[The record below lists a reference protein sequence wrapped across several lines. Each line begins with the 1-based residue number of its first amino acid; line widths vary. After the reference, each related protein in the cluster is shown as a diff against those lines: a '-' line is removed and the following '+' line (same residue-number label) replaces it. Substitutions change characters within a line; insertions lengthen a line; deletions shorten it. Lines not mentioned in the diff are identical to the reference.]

1 MLNKGIFFSSIMIFL
16 CFNLLIHPQIFA
28 QDKNV
33 LAQSQYYKA
42 EEAYNAGNFDDALKY
57 LNKAEE
63 YSGNNHLIQY
73 LKVKSHYMNR
83 DYIAAQQAMAIFF
96 DIIDPDLQNT
106 SKYKEMVM
114 MVADIEEAA
123 QRRKEAM
130 GSMTDPRDG
139 KTYQT
144 IAIGTQ
150 VWMAENL
157 NYKTSSGSWAY
168 DNEPSNAATYG
179 RLYNWKTAL
188 KVCPDGWHL
197 PFDEEWDILAKKY
210 GEDVAGKALK
220 STTGWENN
228 RNGSNR
234 SGFNAKPAGYR
245 YSDGSFYNVGKIGYF
260 WSSSEESEY
269 NAWKRSLNY
278 NDSEVSRYNLY
289 KSNAY
294 SCRCLRD

>member
-228 RNGSNR
+228 GNGSNR

-245 YSDGSFYNVGKIGYF
+245 SSDGSFYAIGEVGYF
-260 WSSSEESEY
+260 WSSSEGSEGYAWERLLNDY
-269 NAWKRSLNY
+269 NSKVGRGRSNKKGG
-278 NDSEVSRYNLY
+278 N
-289 KSNAY
+289 